1 MSQSPPD
8 GVDVRVRDLAIL
20 GPRTLRRA
28 HMLTIL
34 IILGHAL
41 WLLLYATD
49 RLDMHQPWTPLVVA
63 NAVAFVVLVLASIT
77 RQWRAHACLFSVV
90 VTASWGLTGII
101 VSWPGTGPTW
111 GYWATLGSSVTAW
124 VAADAWSQA
133 EV

>member
-8 GVDVRVRDLAIL
+8 GIHVRDLAIL

-34 IILGHAL
+34 ISLAHAL

-49 RLDMHQPWTPLVVA
+49 RLDMHQPWTALVVA
-63 NAVAFVVLVLASIT
+63 NAVAFVFLVLASIT
-77 RQWRAHACLFSVV
+77 RRWRAHACLFSVV

>member
-1 MSQSPPD
+1 MTNFSPRGRNVPA
-8 GVDVRVRDLAIL
+8 RDLAIL

-28 HMLTIL
+28 HMLTLL
-34 IILGHAL
+34 ISLAHAL

-49 RLDMHQPWTPLVVA
+49 RLDLHRPWTPLVVA
-63 NAVAFVVLVLASIT
+63 NSVALVFLVLASIT
-77 RQWRAHACLFSVV
+77 RRWRAHACLFSVV